1 MILTELEIKKAIDE
15 GLITIHDGEEL
26 KDSECKTIKDQSV
39 DVRLGRWL
47 YVYDTIQDN
56 EYWVDLDVVE
66 WFNVEPYTHFIIAHT
81 EEFIGTTAG
90 SWILPT
96 FKLKSSAGRLGIIH
110 TLAGHGEVG
119 YNNRWAMEFI
129 TAKPI
134 TLKRYMSIGQIY
146 FTETVSNGWDY
157 SSRWT
162 YQSTSNLDEMVKN
175 WTKESILPP
184 KELKVLTNI

>member
-1 MILTELEIKKAIDE
+1 MILTETEIKQAITE
-15 GLITIHDGEEL
+15 GLITIHDGKEL
-26 KDSECKTIKDQSV
+26 KDSTCKTIKDQSI

-47 YVYDTIQDN
+47 YVYNNLTQDN
-56 EYWVDLDVVE
+56 TWIDLDAQEFHVD
-66 WFNVEPYTHFIIAHT
+66 PYKHFIIAHT

-90 SWILPT
+90 SGILPT

-110 TLAGHGEVG
+110 TLAWHGEVG

-129 TAKPI
+129 SAKPI

-146 FTETVSNGWDY
+146 FTETVSEGWDY
-157 SSRWT
+157 STRWT
-162 YQSTSNLDEMVKN
+162 YQSTSDLDTMVKN

-184 KELKVLTNI
+184 ASLNVIDII

>member
-1 MILTELEIKKAIDE
+1 MILTELEIKQAITE

-26 KDSECKTIKDQSV
+26 KDSTCKTIKDQSI
-39 DVRLGRWL
+39 DVRLGRYL
-47 YVYDTIQDN
+47 YVYNNISEESYWIDLSKQDFV
-56 EYWVDLDVVE
+56 VD
-66 WFNVEPYTHFIIAHT
+66 PYKHFIIAHT

-90 SWILPT
+90 SGILPT

-129 TAKPI
+129 SAKPI

-146 FTETVSNGWDY
+146 FTETVSEGWDY
-157 SSRWT
+157 STRGT
-162 YQSTSNLDEMVKN
+162 YQSTSDLETMVKE

-184 KELKVLTNI
+184 TQLKVLTTI

>member
-15 GLITIHDGEEL
+15 GLITINDGEEL
-26 KDSECKTIKDQSV
+26 KDSDCKTIKDQSI

-47 YVYDTIQDN
+47 YVWDSYMMSS
-56 EYWVDLDVVE
+56 YWHDLDE
-66 WFNVEPYTHFIIAHT
+66 WEFVTDPYIHFIIAHT

-90 SWILPT
+90 SGILPT

-110 TLAGHGEVG
+110 TLAWHGEVW

-146 FTETVSNGWDY
+146 FTETTSEGWDY
-157 SSRWT
+157 SSRGT
-162 YQSTSNLDEMVKN
+162 YQSTSNLEEMVKN